1 MPTVTFPQSRDL
13 ITPRP
18 GRSAARPYRKK
29 AKGNVYLTPGE
40 MEVLTQRWAPYRSLG
55 VYYMWAVAE
64 ETGG

>member
-1 MPTVTFPQSRDL
+1 MLMFDVGAIR
-13 ITPRP
+13 
-18 GRSAARPYRKK
+18 
-29 AKGNVYLTPGE
+29 GNVYLTPGE